1 MICQQIL
8 SILALAI
15 FSNSVSLW
23 SSAIV
28 KVPEQVGAAKSG
40 FPTGFRGRVSFS
52 KRIPWSSQ
60 IRTAQDWEPGSQE
73 EVPKQGFQARF
84 PGAVSQARF
93 PSKRF
98 PGTGSQARVP
108 SKRFPSKVPRNRFPS
123 KVPKQGSQEEVPSK
137 VPKQGSQARL
147 PGTDSQA
154 RGMFS
159 GRGPQARFP
168 TGSKQG
174 SQEQVLKQGFP
185 GKGSQARF
193 PGTGSQARFPSKVPR
208 KRFPGKVPRQGFPA
222 GRGFQEQVPKQGSQ
236 EQVLQ
241 ARISGTVFKV
251 SRNRFPSKTKLP
263 EQVLCVKA
271 CSVKKL
277 VVSKSFPVSVNKLP
291 CLCVKARV
299 SLCKSFCVYKLLC
312 DKACCV

>member
-84 PGAVSQARF
+84 PGTGSQARF

-98 PGTGSQARVP
+98 PSNVPRRTGSQARVP

-123 KVPKQGSQEEVPSK
+123 KGSQARFPGRGSQARVS
-137 VPKQGSQARL
+137 KQGSQARL
-147 PGTDSQA
+147 PGT
-154 RGMFS
+154 
-159 GRGPQARFP
+159 
-168 TGSKQG
+168 
-174 SQEQVLKQGFP
+174 
-185 GKGSQARF
+185 GSQAR
-193 PGTGSQARFPSKVPR
+193 
-208 KRFPGKVPRQGFPA
+208 
-222 GRGFQEQVPKQGSQ
+222 
-236 EQVLQ
+236 L
-241 ARISGTVFKV
+241 
-251 SRNRFPSKTKLP
+251 
-263 EQVLCVKA
+263 
-271 CSVKKL
+271 
-277 VVSKSFPVSVNKLP
+277 
-291 CLCVKARV
+291 
-299 SLCKSFCVYKLLC
+299 
-312 DKACCV
+312 

>member
-84 PGAVSQARF
+84 PGAGSQARF

-123 KVPKQGSQEEVPSK
+123 KVPRKRFPARFPGKVTRNRFPSKRNVFRKGSPGKVPNRFQARFLGTGSEARVPRQGFPSKVPRNRFPSK
-137 VPKQGSQARL
+137 VPKQGSQ
-147 PGTDSQA
+147 
-154 RGMFS
+154 
-159 GRGPQARFP
+159 
-168 TGSKQG
+168 
-174 SQEQVLKQGFP
+174 EE
-185 GKGSQARF
+185 
-193 PGTGSQARFPSKVPR
+193 
-208 KRFPGKVPRQGFPA
+208 VPRQGFPA